1 MTQLKNDLNTEMLP
15 VAWRSRAAMK
25 WLDSLLQRLQ
35 LCFHRLHLKC
45 VTAKNT
51 QINNTEIEAGLIS
64 VSLI

>member
-1 MTQLKNDLNTEMLP
+1 MLP
-15 VAWRSRAAMK
+15 VAWRSRAAIK

-51 QINNTEIEAGLIS
+51 QINNTEIEFS
-64 VSLI
+64 FCVKV